1 MKTLKNTSLISCWL
15 LLALYSGG
23 AAAQLSNQGM
33 LDQVITEFS
42 SRATTWQAVILNAAS
57 WLFWTL
63 GTISLAWTFGMMALR
78 KADLAEFFAEFC
90 RFILFFGFYLWL
102 LRNGPE
108 FATSIIR
115 SLQRLGEQA
124 SGITSVTPSG
134 IVDIGF
140 MLWKQTLAGMST
152 WSPVDSL
159 VGLVLSLMILF
170 MLALIAINMLIML
183 VSGWLL
189 IYAGIFF
196 LGFGGSRWTSDMA
209 INYYKTVLGVAVQL
223 FAMVLLVGIGSDLLN
238 SFFAKMTRGVLNFE
252 ELGVMLIFCLCL
264 LLLTNKVP
272 PMLAGIITGSSSGA
286 GGIGNFGAG
295 AAVGAAM
302 GTVGMASAAM
312 SMAGSTAMAGAQN
325 VAGGISAIKAAI
337 EKAQGSIESSS
348 MPNLNGSMQQ
358 SEGGMSSGSESGS
371 PLAVAMGNPERGSL
385 QQAARVAAHTT
396 AELAKGA
403 GAVIEEKAAKLG
415 RDFMERA
422 QQTLGGQM
430 AAAIREQ
437 EDDQPNSIG
446 PGGGTGD
453 TQADE
458 IAAFVNRGSRDEK
471 F

>member
-1 MKTLKNTSLISCWL
+1 MKTLKNTSLISCCL

-23 AAAQLSNQGM
+23 AAAQLTNQGM

-272 PMLAGIITGSSSGA
+272 PMLAGIITGSSSSA

-325 VAGGISAIKAAI
+325 VAGGVSAIKAAMQ
-337 EKAQGSIESSS
+337 KAQGA
-348 MPNLNGSMQQ
+348 MD
-358 SEGGMSSGSESGS
+358 EGGMPIFQSSAGEDGNRPDS
-371 PLAVAMGNPERGSL
+371 PLAEAMGDSGGSAL
-385 QQAARVAAHTT
+385 QQAAKLAVGTT

-403 GAVIEEKAAKLG
+403 GAVIGEKAAKLSSN
-415 RDFMERA
+415 FMEQASRPSA
-422 QQTLGGQM
+422 ARWQQPFGARRTISPTASGQEAKAVTRQKTRLPGSLI
-430 AAAIREQ
+430 AAAETK
-437 EDDQPNSIG
+437 NFSG
-446 PGGGTGD
+446 
-453 TQADE
+453 
-458 IAAFVNRGSRDEK
+458 
-471 F
+471 

>member
-1 MKTLKNTSLISCWL
+1 MKALKNISMISCCL

-23 AAAQLSNQGM
+23 AAAQLTNQGM

-42 SRATTWQAVILNAAS
+42 SRATAWQAVILNAAS

-115 SLQRLGEQA
+115 SLQKLGEQA
-124 SGITSVTPSG
+124 SGTTSVTPSG

-140 MLWKQTLAGMST
+140 MLWNQTLAGMST
-152 WSPVDSL
+152 WSPIDSL

-264 LLLTNKVP
+264 LLLTNKLP

-325 VAGGISAIKAAI
+325 VAGGVSAIKAAMQ
-337 EKAQGSIESSS
+337 KAQGA
-348 MPNLNGSMQQ
+348 MDN
-358 SEGGMSSGSESGS
+358 GGMPIFQGSAGQGDNRSDS
-371 PLAVAMGNPERGSL
+371 PLAEAMGDSGGSSAL
-385 QQAARVAAHTT
+385 QQATKLAVGTT

-403 GAVIEEKAAKLG
+403 GAVIGEKAAKLG
-415 RDFMERA
+415 SNFMEQA

-430 AAAIREQ
+430 AAAIRGQ
-437 EDDQPNSIG
+437 EGDQPNSIG
-446 PGGGTGD
+446 PGSESGD
-453 TQADE
+453 SPEDE
-458 IAAFVNRGSRDEK
+458 IAEFVNRGRRDEK
-471 F
+471 L

>member
-1 MKTLKNTSLISCWL
+1 MKTLKNTSLISCCL

-23 AAAQLSNQGM
+23 AAAQLTNQGM

-140 MLWKQTLAGMST
+140 MLWKQTLAALSA

-159 VGLVLSLMILF
+159 IGVLLSLAITV
-170 MLALIAINMLIML
+170 MLALIAINMLILM
-183 VSGWLL
+183 VSGWVL

-209 INYYKTVLGVAVQL
+209 INYYKTVLGVAIQL
-223 FAMVLLVGIGSDLLN
+223 FVMVLLVGIGSDLLAG
-238 SFFAKMTRGVLNFE
+238 FYAKMTKGTLNFE

-272 PMLAGIITGSSSGA
+272 PMLAGIITGSSAGS

-295 AAVGAAM
+295 TAVGAVM

-325 VAGGISAIKAAI
+325 VAGGVSAIKAAMQ
-337 EKAQGSIESSS
+337 KAQGA
-348 MPNLNGSMQQ
+348 MDD
-358 SEGGMSSGSESGS
+358 GGMPIFQGSAGGDGNRSGS
-371 PLAVAMGNPERGSL
+371 PLAEAMGESGGSAL
-385 QQAARVAAHTT
+385 QQAAKLAVGTT

-403 GAVIEEKAAKLG
+403 GAVIGEKAAKLG
-415 RDFMERA
+415 SNFMEQA

-430 AAAIREQ
+430 AAAIRGQ

-446 PGGGTGD
+446 PGSESGD
-453 TQADE
+453 SPEDE
-458 IAAFVNRGSRDEK
+458 IAEFVNRGRRDEK